1 MEVCVISLGG
11 IIQKLTAPDRD
22 GKYDDVV
29 LGFDSVDRYSAEH
42 PYFGALIGRYGN
54 RIAAGRFSLDGSNYV
69 LACNNGKHHLHGGLR
84 GFDRVEWNV
93 QPVSSEQDDSLVLNY
108 VSADGEEGYPGELSV
123 TVIYTLTSDDELR
136 IDYKSIT
143 SKPTPINLTS
153 HPYFNLAVHR
163 DNSILDHELEIAAT
177 YFTPVDQDLVP
188 TGVLRPVDGTPM
200 DFREATSIG
209 ERIDIANEQLQFAG
223 GYDHNWVLDK
233 IPGELKIAAR
243 VKEPLSGRQM
253 EVHTTEPGLQ
263 FYTGNS
269 LDGSIH
275 GKQGEPYVSRSGF
288 CLETQHFPDSPN
300 QPDFPSTI
308 LRPGEVYES
317 TTVYQFSRT

>member
-54 RIAAGRFSLDGSNYV
+54 RIAAGRFSLDGSDYV

-93 QPVSSEQDDSLVLNY
+93 QPVSSGQDDSLVLNY

-136 IDYKSIT
+136 IDYKSTT

-153 HPYFNLAVHR
+153 HPYFNLAGHR

-188 TGVLRPVDGTPM
+188 TGILQPVDGTPM

-233 IPGELKIAAR
+233 VPGEPKIAAR

-275 GKQGEPYVSRSGF
+275 GKQGKPYVCRSGF
-288 CLETQHFPDSPN
+288 CLETQHFPDAPN